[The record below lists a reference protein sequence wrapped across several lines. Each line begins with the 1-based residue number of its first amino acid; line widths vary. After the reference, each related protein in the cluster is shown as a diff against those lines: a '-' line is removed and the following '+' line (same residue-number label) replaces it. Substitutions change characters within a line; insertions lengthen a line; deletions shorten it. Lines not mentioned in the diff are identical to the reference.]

1 MGGYGLIS
9 YPGYSYKVKYF
20 DKYNVCEKYDLSQT
34 FLGRLP
40 LAQLNYRDANSDL
53 EIFFQTSTPPTEFA
67 DAAPPV
73 NFRFGPL
80 QAILREKRGSICQGL
95 QLVEYSSNQ
104 TLAYIMEGDRGAGE
118 KKGVPNEQKNEPENE
133 QEC

>member
-1 MGGYGLIS
+1 MPTQIWR
-9 YPGYSYKVKYF
+9 F
-20 DKYNVCEKYDLSQT
+20 
-34 FLGRLP
+34 
-40 LAQLNYRDANSDL
+40 
-53 EIFFQTSTPPTEFA
+53 FFQISTPPPTEFA
-67 DAAPPV
+67 NAAPPE

-104 TLAYIMEGDRGAGE
+104 TLAYIMEGDRGAGARE